1 VSEDATRIATRAS
14 RLALWQAND
23 VAGRLRAVDPRRP
36 VELVEVSTVG
46 DRDRSQPLDGFGGFG
61 VFTREVQRAVLD
73 GRADVAVHSLKD
85 LPTEPVD
92 GLTLAAVPPRASC
105 FDVLV
110 LGPDGAPAGDP
121 SAVDAAGLLQD
132 LPDAARL
139 GTGSLRRKAQL
150 LHVRPDL
157 QIENVRGNVET
168 RLDKLDAGEF
178 QAIVLAEAGLQRL
191 GLADRISGRFAPPA
205 LFPAVGQG
213 ALGIECRSD
222 DSTTLELLQSIDD
235 AETRAR
241 VTAERA
247 LLFALRA
254 GCHAPVGAAT
264 SIDDGGLRLHAV
276 VLSADGRERIQVD
289 VAGGPDEASSLGR
302 RAAEKLRR
310 LGADRLMGR
319 GW

>member
-1 VSEDATRIATRAS
+1 MSDDATRIATRAS

-36 VELVEVSTVG
+36 VELLEVSTVG
-46 DRDRSQPLDGFGGFG
+46 DRDRSQSLDSFGGFG

-85 LPTEPVD
+85 LPTEPVE
-92 GLTLAAVPPRASC
+92 GLTLAAVPVRASC

-110 LGPDGAPAGDP
+110 LPSDGTPAEEAAGD
-121 SAVDAAGLLQD
+121 AAALLQN
-132 LPDAARL
+132 LPQGARL

-150 LHVRPDL
+150 LHRRPDL

-178 QAIVLAEAGLQRL
+178 QALVLAEAGLQRL
-191 GLADRISGRFAPPA
+191 GLADRISGRFGPPI
-205 LFPAVGQG
+205 LLPAVGQG
-213 ALGIECRSD
+213 ALGVECRSD
-222 DSTTLELLQSIDD
+222 DSTTIELLQSIDD

-241 VTAERA
+241 VTAERS
-247 LLFALRA
+247 LLFSLRA
-254 GCHAPVGAAT
+254 GCHAPVGATT
-264 SIDDGGLRLHAV
+264 SIDDGVLRLHAV